1 MLKNQTV
8 RPTISYDRSA
18 ELTFEPYRRSLH
30 SSAQGFLNG
39 YQHRFIN
46 LPGVGHSFFL
56 FILYYLAHVL
66 VERKDDQPPLTPNP
80 QRALT

>member
-1 MLKNQTV
+1 M
-8 RPTISYDRSA
+8 YDGRCGGDVGGGQP
-18 ELTFEPYRRSLH
+18 LP
-30 SSAQGFLNG
+30 GFLG
-39 YQHRFIN
+39 LEVVGLPFIN